1 MSNPFRLLLAVMLVG
16 TLSTQTASAFGSV
29 YRCEDGREFLAEFD
43 DGGVVL
49 SIGVEVIELPSVQ
62 AGSGERYEDD
72 VFLFWVRGDE
82 ATYAV
87 KGELETVCRVIEE

>member
-1 MSNPFRLLLAVMLVG
+1 MSHPVRLLFATMLAA
-16 TLSTQTASAFGSV
+16 TFAAPAASAFGSV
-29 YRCEDGREFLAEFD
+29 YQCEDGREFLAEFD

-49 SIGVEVIELPSVQ
+49 SIGVEVIELPAVQ

-72 VFLFWVRGDE
+72 TFLFWVRGDE